1 MKRERG
7 TIIELSDIKRVVF
20 ECTNTKCG
28 AQIRTPFPDKKA
40 PATQRCPA
48 SGGDWNGVRHHY
60 YELLVELEKQLDANA
75 HENAT
80 FRLCFEVAEDFR
92 AQ

>member
-1 MKRERG
+1 MTSEETK
-7 TIIELSDIKRVVF
+7 IINLCDIKRIVF
-20 ECTNTKCG
+20 ECTDNGSG

-60 YELLVELEKQLDANA
+60 YELLVELEKQLYAIA

-80 FRLCFEVAEDFR
+80 FQIRLEV
-92 AQ
+92 Q

>member
-1 MKRERG
+1 MTSEE
-7 TIIELSDIKRVVF
+7 TQIINLCDIKRIVF
-20 ECTNTKCG
+20 ECTNTGCG

-48 SGGDWNGVRHHY
+48 CGGDWNGVRHHY
-60 YELLVELEKQLDANA
+60 YEMLVELEKQLDANA

-80 FRLCFEVAEDFR
+80 FQIRLEV
-92 AQ
+92 Q